1 MRLILLLVAAA
12 RALQPCSTPV
22 LVDGAARFVECGGP
36 HAVEEA
42 VFAFLGGLNDTAR
55 VGCATEACVE
65 AAPKKGATCSDE
77 ECLRRRRLGLRA
89 LGGEHAA
96 LPARWPPVSL
106 KNVEQLCQNGSKVL
120 IASASDGIRVAP
132 HVTTNLRERTWES
145 WRDYCLQ
152 HGYAFFPLDLSL
164 DDHWAAY
171 SDDLK
176 VELDYYLKVRSGHWH
191 KVFLLRRLLDAD
203 CF

>member
-1 MRLILLLVAAA
+1 MRLAVVLAATPRGRSSPA
-12 RALQPCSTPV
+12 PRPSWSTAPSV
-22 LVDGAARFVECGGP
+22 SWSAAGP

-65 AAPKKGATCSDE
+65 AAPKKGATCSDG
-77 ECLRRRRLGLRA
+77 ECTCDAGDWACARLVV
-89 LGGEHAA
+89 EHAA

-132 HVTTNLRERTWES
+132 TS
-145 WRDYCLQ
+145 
-152 HGYAFFPLDLSL
+152 
-164 DDHWAAY
+164 
-171 SDDLK
+171 
-176 VELDYYLKVRSGHWH
+176 
-191 KVFLLRRLLDAD
+191 RRI
-203 CF
+203 

>member
-1 MRLILLLVAAA
+1 MRLAVLLAATTA

-36 HAVEEA
+36 HAVDDA

-77 ECLRRRRLGLRA
+77 ECTCAAGDWACARLVV
-89 LGGEHAA
+89 EHAA

-145 WRDYCLQ
+145 WRDYCL
-152 HGYAFFPLDLSL
+152 PSRL
-164 DDHWAAY
+164 
-171 SDDLK
+171 
-176 VELDYYLKVRSGHWH
+176 
-191 KVFLLRRLLDAD
+191 RLLPARPVSR
-203 CF
+203 

>member
-1 MRLILLLVAAA
+1 MRLAVLLAATTA

-22 LVDGAARFVECGGP
+22 LVDGAERFVECGGP
-36 HAVEEA
+36 HAVDDA

-77 ECLRRRRLGLRA
+77 ECTCDAGDWACARLVV
-89 LGGEHAA
+89 EHAA
-96 LPARWPPVSL
+96 LPARWPPVTEECGAALPERFEGVNRVGVGRYTRSAARHDESG
-106 KNVEQLCQNGSKVL
+106 VEDL
-120 IASASDGIRVAP
+120 GIVEGLLP
-132 HVTTNLRERTWES
+132 P
-145 WRDYCLQ
+145 
-152 HGYAFFPLDLSL
+152 HGYAFFPLDLSS
-164 DDHWAAY
+164 DSHWSAY

-191 KVFLLRRLLDAD
+191 KIFY
-203 CF
+203 